1 MNVAPRSAT
10 ADAKPSPRKLAA
22 RIGVAPKTGER
33 WLADAEL
40 VPHARNRV
48 DTCRALKVDE
58 EMILARL
65 VGHDSPLLHLR
76 RQGDSGMFDRFAE
89 HAEELWNRSVP
100 QTL

>member
-1 MNVAPRSAT
+1 
-10 ADAKPSPRKLAA
+10 
-22 RIGVAPKTGER
+22 
-33 WLADAEL
+33 
-40 VPHARNRV
+40 
-48 DTCRALKVDE
+48 
-58 EMILARL
+58 MILARL